1 MFGGSFDPVTS
12 SHLKM
17 AAEIIH
23 TGAADEV
30 WLVRNKSDVVFLV
43 AGLLTVSI
51 CDMYIVSAPLLQT
64 TGTMWESVG
73 QTFVDT
79 SARPI
84 HHVSNSSDHHVFPK
98 FSHPCV

>member
-30 WLVRNKSDVVFLV
+30 WLVRNKSVVVFFV
-43 AGLLTVSI
+43 AGLLTVFT
-51 CDMYIVSAPLLQT
+51 CDMYIFSFYYRLLPT
-64 TGTMWESVG
+64 ATNHRCLVEIV
-73 QTFVDT
+73 
-79 SARPI
+79 
-84 HHVSNSSDHHVFPK
+84 
-98 FSHPCV
+98 